1 MAIGR
6 RIETA
11 VIEATVD
18 CLRGIATIDR
28 VGIVHDA
35 GRSLNPVIDTGQIDR
50 GFRTAAQEAETLESG
65 TPVLYLHLDGDVT
78 PLGEALLGGVGETS
92 RRFPQHLAQVLAIFE
107 VGVALIGA
115 AVTAYILGILLN
127 QQQDN
132 AAAWRS
138 EIRRR
143 IGVPES

>member
-1 MAIGR
+1 VIDKD
-6 RIETA
+6 RIE
-11 VIEATVD
+11 
-18 CLRGIATIDR
+18 RDR
-28 VGIVHDA
+28 VIIKTFLKSSPNQVTDEEVA
-35 GRSLNPVIDTGQIDR
+35 YFRDYPDQIEEISAPVAIHMLFLWVG
-50 GFRTAAQEAETLESG
+50 
-65 TPVLYLHLDGDVT
+65 
-78 PLGEALLGGVGETS
+78 ALLGSACVGLSKVIKYSQAVILSEGF
-92 RRFPQHLAQVLAIFE
+92 REFVVDIIFE

-132 AAAWRS
+132 AAVWRS